1 LRIAVPQQRVE
12 SGGSRREHRLLSSV
26 IRALGEKSQ
35 SDEKPLA
42 HLVSAI
48 PKHQTFDDTPVY
60 APSGSLAC
68 FIFRFVHGPK
78 RPLICVRSVQSVA
91 GSCLC
96 PTCGQTPIVQPPTS
110 SHLCQS
116 VQSVAGSPLCA
127 TCGQIP
133 IVQPQLALICVN
145 PCNLWLVPLS
155 VQPVANPDRSVPQLA
170 LICVNPCN
178 LWLVPVSA

>member
-116 VQSVAGSPLCA
+116 VQSVAGFPSLCNLWPNPDRSAPTRSHLCQSVQSVAGSPLCA
-127 TCGQIP
+127 TCGESRSFSPPTCSDLCQ
-133 IVQPQLALICVN
+133 
-145 PCNLWLVPLS
+145 S
-155 VQPVANPDRSVPQLA
+155 V
-170 LICVNPCN
+170 
-178 LWLVPVSA
+178 